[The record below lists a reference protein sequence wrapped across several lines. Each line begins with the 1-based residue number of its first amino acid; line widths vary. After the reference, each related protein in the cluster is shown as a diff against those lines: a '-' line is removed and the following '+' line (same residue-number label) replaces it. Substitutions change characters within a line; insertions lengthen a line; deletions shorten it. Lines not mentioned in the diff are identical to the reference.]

1 MGLGNIERRI
11 RNDSAYKRK
20 EAELLVDKLEMMVTN
35 IEKMKED
42 LKKIEKENK
51 KEILENR
58 DFYQKISKIRENMG
72 LPKELGVYE
81 WRDKPSIKERFFGG
95 DFYNELSHELLDL
108 IVENTSRTGGILALS
123 ELVLLLNKSRPGKN
137 LEHQDILKGIK
148 ILLKKKLIDNLLELE
163 NGMKIIEVKE
173 IDWSEEQ
180 KLVLDLG
187 SELGYMTIE
196 NLMIKTGW
204 GLQKINSVLLDMEK
218 NGLVLKDVSA
228 VEGIKYWFPGL
239 QTN

>member
-72 LPKELGVYE
+72 LPKEIGVYE
-81 WRDKPSIKERFFGG
+81 WKDKPRQNI
-95 DFYNELSHELLDL
+95 SHLDL
-108 IVENTSRTGGILALS
+108 LHKAPIIPLFLLQMQENFL
-123 ELVLLLNKSRPGKN
+123 
-137 LEHQDILKGIK
+137 
-148 ILLKKKLIDNLLELE
+148 
-163 NGMKIIEVKE
+163 
-173 IDWSEEQ
+173 
-180 KLVLDLG
+180 
-187 SELGYMTIE
+187 
-196 NLMIKTGW
+196 
-204 GLQKINSVLLDMEK
+204 
-218 NGLVLKDVSA
+218 
-228 VEGIKYWFPGL
+228 
-239 QTN
+239 